1 MTALFW
7 SLLGLVAILSEFVI
21 PEFVM
26 FFVGVGA
33 LATAGLV
40 AFFPPIGG
48 SIPLQVLSWLGF
60 TVLSLVALR
69 RHFKSAFGGTI
80 FSRKQRESAVTGKHA
95 EVVEEIAPE
104 TPGRVRFQGTTWRAV
119 SYNEALLPGVHVEI
133 LEQKGMTL
141 IVTKSILG
149 GLEDDSMS
157 EDSDSKGGAFADE
170 SEREWE

>member
-7 SLLGLVAILSEFVI
+7 SLLGLVAILSEFVV

-40 AFFPPIGG
+40 AVFPPVGA

-60 TVLSLVALR
+60 SVLSLVALR

-80 FSRKQRESAVTGKHA
+80 FSRKERESAVTGKHA
-95 EVVEEIAPE
+95 DVVETVAPD

-119 SYNEALLPGVHVEI
+119 SYNETLSQGARVEI

-149 GLEDDSMS
+149 DLEDDSMS
-157 EDSDSKGGAFADE
+157 QGSDSTGGAFADE